1 MDLNKRQLS
10 CQRVRRVFYSAFRV
24 NAAYNVKN
32 ASFSSGEESI
42 VWVDIAYA
50 QGTGTG
56 GGVLGQLSPI
66 FLFLPLM
73 LIFYFMIIR
82 PQQKQRR
89 EQQEMLDNLKEG
101 DRVVTRG
108 GITGQIDKVEKD
120 RGTIRIEV
128 GTGVKLRVKRE
139 YVDQVIPN

>member
-1 MDLNKRQLS
+1 M
-10 CQRVRRVFYSAFRV
+10 
-24 NAAYNVKN
+24 
-32 ASFSSGEESI
+32 
-42 VWVDIAYA
+42 WVDIAYA
-50 QGTGTG
+50 QGTGAG

-82 PQQKQRR
+82 PQQKQRK
-89 EQQEMLDNLKEG
+89 ELQEMLENLKEG

-108 GITGQIDKVEKD
+108 GLTGQIDKVEKD

-128 GTGVKLRVKRE
+128 GTGMKLRVKRE
-139 YVDQVIPN
+139 YVDQVITN

>member
-1 MDLNKRQLS
+1 
-10 CQRVRRVFYSAFRV
+10 
-24 NAAYNVKN
+24 
-32 ASFSSGEESI
+32 

-50 QGTGTG
+50 QGTGAG
-56 GGVLGQLSPI
+56 GGALGQLSPI

-89 EQQEMLDNLKEG
+89 EQQAMLDNLKEG

>member
-1 MDLNKRQLS
+1 M
-10 CQRVRRVFYSAFRV
+10 
-24 NAAYNVKN
+24 
-32 ASFSSGEESI
+32 
-42 VWVDIAYA
+42 WVDIAYA
-50 QGTGTG
+50 QGTGG

-82 PQQKQRR
+82 PQQKQRK
-89 EQQEMLDNLKEG
+89 ETQAMLDNLKEG

-108 GITGQIDKVEKD
+108 GLTGQIDKVEKD

-128 GTGVKLRVKRE
+128 GTGLKLRVKRE
-139 YVDQVIPN
+139 YVDQVITN

>member
-1 MDLNKRQLS
+1 
-10 CQRVRRVFYSAFRV
+10 
-24 NAAYNVKN
+24 
-32 ASFSSGEESI
+32 

-50 QGTGTG
+50 QGTGSG
-56 GGVLGQLSPI
+56 GGIFGQLSPI

-82 PQQKQRR
+82 PQQKQRK

-108 GITGQIDKVEKD
+108 GLTGQIDKVEKE

-139 YVDQVIPN
+139 YVDQVITN

>member
-1 MDLNKRQLS
+1 M
-10 CQRVRRVFYSAFRV
+10 
-24 NAAYNVKN
+24 
-32 ASFSSGEESI
+32 
-42 VWVDIAYA
+42 WVDIAYA
-50 QGTGTG
+50 QGTGSG

-82 PQQKQRR
+82 PQQKQRK
-89 EQQEMLDNLKEG
+89 EQQAMLDNLKEG

-108 GITGQIDKVEKD
+108 GLTGQIDKVEKD

-128 GTGVKLRVKRE
+128 GMGVKLRVKRE
-139 YVDQVIPN
+139 YVDQVITN